1 MICCPPCMAADVL
14 APGFWEVGS
23 YKHNV
28 KRFKDGVEQLDDY
41 CKMSK
46 ERAEIEA
53 KYSKMLS
60 QHAEKWRAHVDR
72 TVSAGSVKTVWHEI
86 IGEAATL
93 ARVHNSLKD
102 NLIDDVMNETSTYRK
117 NILHNSVF
125 KGPKEVREIEDH
137 FEKAQKP
144 WKKLVDKMEDK
155 RSKYYNVCRQEKS
168 ALVNL
173 QNSQADTSV
182 SQDAGIKFRE
192 RHEKLKEEVQRT
204 KIDYQK
210 TLTNLNEYK
219 NVYIEA
225 MAHVFKMCQE
235 KEMDRSQFLIS
246 MIQKTQTH
254 YAGLIRSSQ
263 MSGLHQQLEQSI
275 RSADTEAIKRDLAQ
289 WSRVNGVDA
298 SSDWPNFVDYS
309 PEIRNIAA
317 RGGSSKDAGGVI
329 LTRQIN
335 RSEDIASTHS
345 NTLPSVAVNTASSHE
360 DVGRGSPKSSSE
372 SDTST
377 FDSRKHNSTTNKY
390 KHQPQSA
397 IQPPSWHPSEGPDSP
412 PLSTETPDS
421 AKYGDFEE
429 FTTSKP
435 AVVLYDY
442 AAAEGDEIALRKGE
456 TIEVLT
462 EPDSLG
468 WCTGR
473 VNGNVGLFP
482 ASYVQCHSD
491 KA

>member
-1 MICCPPCMAADVL
+1 MICSPCMAADVL

-41 CKMSK
+41 CKMSR

-60 QHAEKWRAHVDR
+60 QHAEKWRAQVDR
-72 TVSAGSVKTVWHEI
+72 TVSAGSVKTVWHEL
-86 IGEAATL
+86 IGESAAL
-93 ARVHNSLKD
+93 ARVHNNLKE
-102 NLIDDVMNETSTYRK
+102 NLIDDIVKQTSNYRK
-117 NILHNSVF
+117 ESLHTSVF
-125 KGPKEVREIEDH
+125 KGPKEIREIEDH

-144 WKKLVDKMEDK
+144 WKKLVDKLEDK

-168 ALVNL
+168 AAVNM
-173 QNSQADTSV
+173 QNSQTDTSV
-182 SQDAGIKFRE
+182 SQDAAIKFRE
-192 RHEKLKEEVQRT
+192 RHEKLKEEVQKT
-204 KIDYQK
+204 KTDYQK

-219 NVYIEA
+219 NVYMEA
-225 MAHVFKMCQE
+225 MAHVFKMCQD
-235 KEMDRSQFLIS
+235 KEMDRSQFLIGVV
-246 MIQKTQTH
+246 QKTQKH
-254 YAGLIRSSQ
+254 YADLIRTSQ

-298 SSDWPNFVDYS
+298 NSDWPNFVEYS
-309 PEIRNIAA
+309 PEIRNITA
-317 RGGSSKDAGGVI
+317 RGSTKEAAGGVI

-335 RSEDIASTHS
+335 RSEDIPSTHS
-345 NTLPSVAVNTASSHE
+345 NTLPSVAVNTASNHD
-360 DVGRGSPKSSSE
+360 DVGKSSPKSSSD

-377 FDSRKHNSTTNKY
+377 FDSRKHNSATNKY
-390 KHQPQSA
+390 KNQPHTA
-397 IQPPSWHPSEGPDSP
+397 IHPPSWHPSEGPDSP
-412 PLSTETPDS
+412 SLSTETPDS

-442 AAAEGDEIALRKGE
+442 APAEGDEIGLRKGE

-473 VNGNVGLFP
+473 VNGTIGLFP
-482 ASYVQCHSD
+482 ASYVQCQGE

>member
-1 MICCPPCMAADVL
+1 MAADVL

-41 CKMSK
+41 SKMNR

-72 TVSAGSVKTVWHEI
+72 TVSAGSVKTVWNEL
-86 IGEAATL
+86 IGEAAAL
-93 ARVHNSLKD
+93 SRVHNGLKD
-102 NLIDDVMNETSTYRK
+102 HLIEDIMNETTIYRK
-117 NILHNSVF
+117 NSLHTSLL
-125 KGPKEVREIEDH
+125 KGPKEIREIEDH

-144 WKKLVDKMEDK
+144 WKKLADKMEDK
-155 RSKYYNVCRQEKS
+155 RTKYYNVCRQEKS

-173 QNSQADTSV
+173 QNSQTDTSV
-182 SQDAGIKFRE
+182 SVDAATKFRE
-192 RHEKLKEEVQRT
+192 RHEKLKEEVQKT

-219 NVYIEA
+219 NVYMEA

-235 KEMDRSQFLIS
+235 KEMDRSQF
-246 MIQKTQTH
+246 MIGIVQKTQRYH
-254 YAGLIRSSQ
+254 AELIRSSQ

-275 RSADTEAIKRDLAQ
+275 RSSDSEAIKRDLAQ

-298 SSDWPNFVDYS
+298 PSDWPSFVEYS
-309 PEIRNIAA
+309 PEIRNIAS
-317 RGGSSKDAGGVI
+317 RGGSTKDAGGVI

-335 RSEDIASTHS
+335 KNEEIPATAS

-360 DVGRGSPKSSSE
+360 DVGKSSPKSSSD
-372 SDTST
+372 SDTGT

-390 KHQPQSA
+390 KTQSQTSSH
-397 IQPPSWHPSEGPDSP
+397 IQPPPIGWNPSEGPDSP
-412 PLSTETPDS
+412 PLSAETPDS

-429 FTTSKP
+429 YTTSKQ
-435 AVVLYDY
+435 AIVLYDY
-442 AAAEGDEIALRKGE
+442 APAEGDEIALRKGE
-456 TIEVLT
+456 MIEVLT

-468 WCTGR
+468 WCTGKA
-473 VNGNVGLFP
+473 NGMVGLFP
-482 ASYVQCHSD
+482 ASYVQCQAE

>member
-1 MICCPPCMAADVL
+1 MAADVL

-41 CKMSK
+41 CKMSR

-72 TVSAGSVKTVWHEI
+72 TVSAGSVKTVWNEL
-86 IGEAATL
+86 IGEATAL
-93 ARVHNSLKD
+93 SRVHNSLKD
-102 NLIDDVMNETSTYRK
+102 CLIDDIVNETTTYRK
-117 NILHNSVF
+117 NSLHTSVF
-125 KGPKEVREIEDH
+125 KGPKEIREIEDH

-155 RSKYYNVCRQEKS
+155 RGKYYNVCRQEKS

-173 QNSQADTSV
+173 QNCQTDTSV
-182 SQDAGIKFRE
+182 SPDAATKFRE

-204 KIDYQK
+204 KVDYQK

-219 NVYIEA
+219 NVYMEA

-235 KEMDRSQFLIS
+235 KEMDRSQFLIG
-246 MIQKTQTH
+246 IVQKTQRH
-254 YAGLIRSSQ
+254 YANIIRNSQ

-275 RSADTEAIKRDLAQ
+275 RSADSEAVKRDLAQ
-289 WSRVNGVDA
+289 WSSVNGVDA
-298 SSDWPNFVDYS
+298 FSEWPSFVEYS

-317 RGGSSKDAGGVI
+317 RGGSTKDAGGVI

-335 RSEDIASTHS
+335 RSEDIPSTHS

-360 DVGRGSPKSSSE
+360 DVGKSSPKSSSE

-377 FDSRKHNSTTNKY
+377 FDSRKHNSTANKY
-390 KHQPQSA
+390 KNQPQNTTQ
-397 IQPPSWHPSEGPDSP
+397 IQPPPVGWHPSDGPDSP

-442 AAAEGDEIALRKGE
+442 APAEGDEIALRKGE
-456 TIEVLT
+456 MIEVLT

-473 VNGNVGLFP
+473 VSGNVGLFP
-482 ASYVQCHSD
+482 ASYVQCQGEKS
-491 KA
+491 